1 MFVLGNSGVL
11 SCKHSS
17 KIKIHVDENTRDF
30 IKKKKIENL
39 LRIDSAQNNY

>member
-17 KIKIHVDENTRDF
+17 KIKIHVDENTRGF
-30 IKKKKIENL
+30 IKKKIKNL